1 MRGIVMEGGSSS
13 EEEER
18 KIKHAGLLEWRMKDT
33 RKNRMWREER
43 GIMKGAERERI
54 NDQRNRG

>member
-1 MRGIVMEGGSSS
+1 MEGGSSS

-54 NDQRNRG
+54 NDQRHRG